1 MVGGFLGR
9 RVAAAEGGYFASR
22 SREAIANLRRKQ
34 QEQVGSS
41 KESNSDVAL
50 LSEAENQAK
59 ADVLPEILQH
69 SIPLRPGKE
78 EMSVDSG
85 LRSEKTIA
93 SPRIDPGDGYLTAT
107 PRTWGFGPL
116 EGFNRQPS
124 TANETRAAPEMS
136 AAQAKLVVEGYL
148 MIVKAFFI
156 GTALVCGGAVLG
168 AKMITTCLGIKSM
181 DDIPVKGRE
190 FFQPKV
196 DGLRAMLEPA
206 RRKVHGLRQHPG
218 DGFEEDGGEALG
230 GVQSSGEAYPL
241 LARSANNSK
250 SSWKPSHRRHCS
262 TSPGKAQAA
271 GVREEL
277 LREELLRSCYVR
289 GSFHGCAGHA
299 RDRYYAFNKDSEITS
314 TANRVVA
321 TEWDVYASDLVYHIT
336 VKNDQTYAIATKKL
350 ATFYIIDKL
359 AGCLNI
365 NVLDRVL
372 NYNMATVDFKNGASA
387 WLLCVCHVMINKKGL
402 FGLEEQAKSF
412 IKAMDLMLIEMEF
425 PKDMTPEQLDC
436 TVIKP
441 KDCNNTTWDII
452 YGRRVLQLIVSDKRK
467 DERLFPEFSVTVH
480 EGTSDDAR
488 LKIMNDYIAAGIQVK
503 KLEF

>member
-218 DGFEEDGGEALG
+218 DVNA
-230 GVQSSGEAYPL
+230 A
-241 LARSANNSK
+241 A
-250 SSWKPSHRRHCS
+250 
-262 TSPGKAQAA
+262 AA
-271 GVREEL
+271 GE
-277 LREELLRSCYVR
+277 S
-289 GSFHGCAGHA
+289 SM
-299 RDRYYAFNKDSEITS
+299 N
-314 TANRVVA
+314 
-321 TEWDVYASDLVYHIT
+321 
-336 VKNDQTYAIATKKL
+336 L
-350 ATFYIIDKL
+350 AE
-359 AGCLNI
+359 
-365 NVLDRVL
+365 
-372 NYNMATVDFKNGASA
+372 NM
-387 WLLCVCHVMINKKGL
+387 
-402 FGLEEQAKSF
+402 Q
-412 IKAMDLMLIEMEF
+412 
-425 PKDMTPEQLDC
+425 
-436 TVIKP
+436 
-441 KDCNNTTWDII
+441 
-452 YGRRVLQLIVSDKRK
+452 
-467 DERLFPEFSVTVH
+467 
-480 EGTSDDAR
+480 
-488 LKIMNDYIAAGIQVK
+488 
-503 KLEF
+503 